1 MRLAARIFL
10 RDLKRI
16 ATNGVAI
23 IIALGVCIIPSLYAW
38 VNILA
43 NWDPYKNTSTVPIA
57 VVIQD
62 KGANVADLG
71 YTNAG
76 DMMREELKKND
87 QLGWTFVGKKQ
98 ALDGVKRGTYYAA
111 FIIPEDFTASV
122 ADVLEGNT
130 EQARIDYY
138 VNEKVNAISP
148 KVTDTGS
155 TTLESQISSKFV
167 AMVGKTITEKLQA
180 GARTT
185 AGKLDAARDDATG
198 KLYTAEADVND
209 LADGLTR
216 AQGTIAQART
226 TVSQARDTLKKI
238 KGTGE
243 TLDQALS
250 SSMDTLATTRAKT
263 RSLSAQLSGAIG
275 TSTSTLSDISAQAAY
290 DIGRVSGS
298 IGWATGKI
306 DAAIAQLR
314 SLNNT
319 VQTMKG
325 TLETT
330 RTTLVR
336 LKLTDSQ
343 AIEFRDQATNSI
355 DADLSHLVQLSQ
367 GQLAQLDRLQ
377 RLSDQI
383 KAGNSAVSGLTTSV
397 NDAIQINTRAL
408 NQLQSELASTTMPQ
422 VSGALDDFAD
432 AGGTL
437 VGTVGTL
444 SPMLAQAD
452 GTLAQLDRIL
462 AQSATTVG
470 NTANSLHRAAGDIG
484 TLADNVS
491 AIQSAANLS
500 AIKRTLGLDAT
511 EVGDFMG
518 SPVTL
523 KTDPVFPVKNYGSG
537 VTPFYTNL
545 ALWVG
550 GFVLVAIYKLEVD
563 REGIGDFKPWQG
575 FFGRW
580 LLLNLLGQVQAL
592 ICCIGDI
599 ALGIQCDNPVAFVF
613 AGMVASFVYVFFVY
627 AISVAFKHIG
637 KALGV
642 LLVVLQIPGT
652 SGVYPIEMMPDFF
665 QALRPWLPFTYGI
678 NAMREAIAGFYGNAY
693 GFNLAMLAVY
703 LIPALLIGVTARR
716 YLLNVNTLFDRK
728 LGETDLMI
736 TERTGLTQTNFRLT
750 TLIKIAMAQGSYK
763 QVFLARAAAFEL
775 AYPVLVRRGFAAL
788 IIVPLVFLAL
798 LFILPAKYLFL
809 ILWIISLVV
818 ICTYLIVVEYLHSR
832 VAEKTAL
839 TDMDR
844 TALYRMLDTKLRE
857 EFMAFAPIEKLV
869 LDRASAEAQA
879 AAPTDAESTGRSS
892 GPNGAT
898 PEAPASKAAAPKPA
912 APTSADLAPTATD
925 DRNRPEKGGDAHE

>member
-209 LADGLTR
+209 LADDLTR
-216 AQGTIAQART
+216 AQGTIAEART

-563 REGIGDFKPWQG
+563 REGVGE
-575 FFGRW
+575 FGATQAYLGRG
-580 LLLNLLGQVQAL
+580 LLLTTVGLAQAF
-592 ICCIGDI
+592 IVCVGD
-599 ALGIQCDNPVAFVF
+599 LVLRIQCEHPVAFVLS
-613 AGMVASFVYVFFVY
+613 GMFISFVYVNLIY
-627 AISVAFKHIG
+627 ALATAFKHIG
-637 KALGV
+637 KALAV
-642 LLVVLQIPGT
+642 ILVIMQIPGA
-652 SGVYPIEMMPDFF
+652 SGLYPIEMMPDFF
-665 QALRPWLPFTYGI
+665 RNLYPYFPFTYSI
-678 NAMREAIAGFYGNAY
+678 DAFRETIGGFYGNQWFVKIGHLLVY
-693 GFNLAMLAVY
+693 WVLGLALGILIRPLMANVNRLFAREIAESDMIIGEPVHMPGTEYRLSTAVRMLTSHEGYRERVERQAARFAVLYPRLKRWALVAGIVVPVILAVTFS
-703 LIPALLIGVTARR
+703 LTPNTKLEALLAW
-716 YLLNVNTLFDRK
+716 
-728 LGETDLMI
+728 
-736 TERTGLTQTNFRLT
+736 
-750 TLIKIAMAQGSYK
+750 LIWI
-763 QVFLARAAAFEL
+763 
-775 AYPVLVRRGFAAL
+775 L
-788 IIVPLVFLAL
+788 IIMA
-798 LFILPAKYLFL
+798 FL
-809 ILWIISLVV
+809 IAI
-818 ICTYLIVVEYLHSR
+818 EYMNDNLRRQMELGNLDDDAIRAYIHERERIRAKAKARKRER
-832 VAEKTAL
+832 V
-839 TDMDR
+839 
-844 TALYRMLDTKLRE
+844 RE
-857 EFMAFAPIEKLV
+857 RLAKPLEPTHEG
-869 LDRASAEAQA
+869 RHAQ
-879 AAPTDAESTGRSS
+879 
-892 GPNGAT
+892 
-898 PEAPASKAAAPKPA
+898 
-912 APTSADLAPTATD
+912 
-925 DRNRPEKGGDAHE
+925 